1 VFTQLLVPLDGSKLA
16 ESVLPAVVYLAK
28 ALPATVALVHVIEK
42 NAPVEVHG
50 DTHLS
55 SPDEAEKYLRGIAA
69 RFFTGETKID
79 THVHTAPVDDVAKSI
94 VEHVG
99 EFDSD
104 LIVMCAHGRGGVKS
118 LIFGYI
124 AQQVIAS
131 GKTPVLLFQ
140 PTFDGEPF
148 PFACRRILV
157 PLDGQPEHEM
167 GLKQAKGLAKT
178 CGAVLSLVLV
188 VPTIG
193 TLPGKWAASRR
204 LLPGSTSQMLDM
216 EMQNGEEYLL
226 SLIKELEQEGFSADA
241 ELSRGDPADEII
253 AAAQN
258 SDSDLIVLGT
268 HAKTPMDAFWAG
280 SVAPKICKRS
290 KMPLLLVPVS

>member
-1 VFTQLLVPLDGSKLA
+1 LFTQLLVPLDGSKLA

-42 NAPVEVHG
+42 NAPIEIHG
-50 DTHLS
+50 DTHLNN
-55 SPDEAEKYLRGIAA
+55 PDEAEKYLRSIASQ
-69 RFFTGETKID
+69 FFPGETTID

-94 VEHVG
+94 VDHVG

-118 LIFGYI
+118 FIFGYI

-140 PTFDGEPF
+140 PTLDGEPF
-148 PFACRRILV
+148 TFSCHHILV
-157 PLDGQPEHEM
+157 PLDGQPEHEL
-167 GLKQAKGLAKT
+167 GLKKAKGLAKI

-188 VPTIG
+188 VPTMG

-204 LLPGSTSQMLDM
+204 LLPGSTSKLLDM

-226 SLIKELEQEGFSADA
+226 SLIKGLKQEGFSANA

-253 AAAQN
+253 TTAQN
-258 SDSDLIVLGT
+258 LDIDLIVLGT
-268 HAKTPMDAFWAG
+268 HAKTPIDAFWAG
-280 SVAPKICKRS
+280 SVAPKIFKRS
-290 KMPLLLVPVS
+290 KIPLLLVPVS